1 MAVPGK
7 GPTTKLFGEEG
18 GKNILN
24 QLNKPKVIVMTN
36 HTVYLYD
43 LGEVHTF
50 CLFSCPGSCHWAFSS
65 ENEKLLV
72 QQEIYLSNINGW
84 HIFQAL

>member
-7 GPTTKLFGEEG
+7 GSTTKLFGEKG

-36 HTVYLYD
+36 HVQCTFMIWVRCTLFVYL
-43 LGEVHTF
+43 VA
-50 CLFSCPGSCHWAFSS
+50 CAWA
-65 ENEKLLV
+65 LV
-72 QQEIYLSNINGW
+72 IGYFQVKMKSYLSNRKSTCPI
-84 HIFQAL
+84 